1 MRSSLLA
8 PVAAASFA
16 ILLAALVLEAAGGC
30 ASTGADDETIGWS
43 AQRLYGE
50 AKDEMASKNWTK
62 AIKLLE
68 KLEARYP
75 YGRYAQQAQLEVAYA
90 QWKDNERASAIAAA
104 DRFIKLYPNHPNVDY
119 AYYLKGLI
127 NFNELTGLLT
137 WLTSPDM
144 TDRDPKATREAFE
157 AFKEVVTRF
166 PESRYADDSAA
177 RMRYL
182 VNALASNEIHVAR
195 YYMKRSAYL
204 AAANRAQYAIQNYP
218 QTPAVEEAT
227 FILVKAY
234 DALGLTDLRDAAA
247 RVMRTNFPNSSYLRG
262 GPKKDVPFWRI
273 WDPSWMSLD

>member
-1 MRSSLLA
+1 M
-8 PVAAASFA
+8 VAAFV
-16 ILLAALVLEAAGGC
+16 LAAAGGC
-30 ASTGADDETIGWS
+30 AGTAQDDETIGWS

-90 QWKDNERASAIAAA
+90 HWKDNERASAVAAA

-127 NFNELTGLLT
+127 NFNELSGLLT

-166 PESRYADDSAA
+166 PDSRYADDSAA

-204 AAANRAQYAIQNYP
+204 AAANRAQDAI
-218 QTPAVEEAT
+218 T
-227 FILVKAY
+227 
-234 DALGLTDLRDAAA
+234 R
-247 RVMRTNFPNSSYLRG
+247 FPNS
-262 GPKKDVPFWRI
+262 
-273 WDPSWMSLD
+273 PSHRESLDVMIEAYDRMSMNELRDDTKKVLARNFPSDRMGQEGQNRTKSWWKFW